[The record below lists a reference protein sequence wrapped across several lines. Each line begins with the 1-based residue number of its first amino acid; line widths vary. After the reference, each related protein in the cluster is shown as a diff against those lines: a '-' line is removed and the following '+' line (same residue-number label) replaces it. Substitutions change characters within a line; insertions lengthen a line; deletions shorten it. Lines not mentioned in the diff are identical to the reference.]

1 MPPKVTGRK
10 STEHTSCDFE
20 TWYNINMLKKFE
32 EKKFN
37 IPALKGISAKT
48 IEDHLKLYAGYVK
61 NTNLILQKIE
71 ELAKDS
77 EKYAYELGEIQR
89 RFGFEYDGMRNH
101 EIYFDA
107 LSNGA
112 KIISKD
118 GELHKAIEST
128 SGSFEAWLARFKA
141 IAMSRGIGWA
151 MLYYDKKDKCLLNAY
166 VGDHELGQLSGCAV
180 VLALDM
186 WEHAYI
192 ADYSPGGKKDYVE
205 DFFVNLNWEVIE
217 KNFKEAL

>member
-1 MPPKVTGRK
+1 MT
-10 STEHTSCDFE
+10 
-20 TWYNINMLKKFE
+20 KFE

-37 IPALKGISAKT
+37 IPTLKGISAKT

-71 ELAKDS
+71 ELAQDA

-101 EIYFDA
+101 EIYFEA

-112 KIISKD
+112 KNISPA
-118 GELHKAIEST
+118 GELYQEIEST
-128 SGSFEAWLARFKA
+128 WGSFDKWFARFKA

-151 MLYYDKKDKCLLNAY
+151 MLYYDKKDKVLLNAY
-166 VGDHELGQLSGCAV
+166 VGDHELGQLSGCSV

-192 ADYSPGGKKDYVE
+192 ADYAPGGKKDYVE

-217 KNFKEAL
+217 KNFNEAK